1 VDVEQLLGQVL
12 ERDIK
17 QGEQIDG
24 DLDRLIERRH
34 EKRVREE
41 GERKLKEE
49 WRETERKH
57 AAARDAELRA
67 EWSEYH
73 RTQAERHRA
82 VLEALASHHERR
94 AEELMTPRG
103 GGDAA

>member
-1 VDVEQLLGQVL
+1 VDVAVGKALNRALAG
-12 ERDIK
+12 
-17 QGEQIDG
+17 GEQVDAEIDAF
-24 DLDRLIERRH
+24 ISRRAR
-34 EKRVREE
+34 KRRREE
-41 GERKLKEE
+41 GERQEE
-49 WRETERKH
+49 MAWVESTCKH
-57 AAARDAELRA
+57 NAARDAELRA